1 MTTAWEAGIDLLAA
15 HAVKTLPP
23 SRSRPCRPRGQDPA
37 ALGGRYVAVN
47 TDAGMRIPFVIIASL
62 AVIGPGLSTPS
73 FAQQSTPAGA
83 ANPLPQAE
91 ASPDDIEGGKMF
103 ATTCGFCHQDGGRH
117 AGRGPKLS
125 KSERSDEY
133 IVERI
138 KKGKVGAM
146 PAYGSVFTD
155 GQIIAILAYIRG
167 LDD

>member
-1 MTTAWEAGIDLLAA
+1 MTMTRAAGNEL
-15 HAVKTLPP
+15 
-23 SRSRPCRPRGQDPA
+23 PA
-37 ALGGRYVAVN
+37 ALAGPSVAALAVN
-47 TDAGMRIPFVIIASL
+47 TLPLLRSHVEVNADAGMRILSVIAASL
-62 AVIGPGLSTPS
+62 AIIWPWLSAAS

-138 KKGKVGAM
+138 KKGKAGAM
-146 PAYGSVFTD
+146 PAYGSVFSD

>member
-1 MTTAWEAGIDLLAA
+1 MRTPLVTFACLAIIW
-15 HAVKTLPP
+15 
-23 SRSRPCRPRGQDPA
+23 PC
-37 ALGGRYVAVN
+37 LS
-47 TDAGMRIPFVIIASL
+47 TASL
-62 AVIGPGLSTPS
+62 A
-73 FAQQSTPAGA
+73 QQSNLAGGS
-83 ANPLPQAE
+83 NPLPRAE

-138 KKGKVGAM
+138 KKGKMGAM
-146 PAYGSVFTD
+146 PAYGSVFSE

>member
-1 MTTAWEAGIDLLAA
+1 MAWAAGILSLPPLPV
-15 HAVKTLPP
+15 HTLPLLR
-23 SRSRPCRPRGQDPA
+23 STRCRSRGQH
-37 ALGGRYVAVN
+37 VAVL
-47 TDAGMRIPFVIIASL
+47 TDAGMRIQFVIVASL
-62 AVIGPGLSTPS
+62 AIIWPWLPTASI
-73 FAQQSTPAGA
+73 AQQSTPPGA

-146 PAYGSVFTD
+146 PAYGGVFSD

>member
-1 MTTAWEAGIDLLAA
+1 
-15 HAVKTLPP
+15 
-23 SRSRPCRPRGQDPA
+23 
-37 ALGGRYVAVN
+37 
-47 TDAGMRIPFVIIASL
+47 MRIPFVIFACLAIWPFLSTASL
-62 AVIGPGLSTPS
+62 A
-73 FAQQSTPAGA
+73 QQSNSAGA

-146 PAYGSVFTD
+146 PAYGSVFSD

>member
-1 MTTAWEAGIDLLAA
+1 MNA
-15 HAVKTLPP
+15 
-23 SRSRPCRPRGQDPA
+23 
-37 ALGGRYVAVN
+37 
-47 TDAGMRIPFVIIASL
+47 DAGMRIPFAIVASL
-62 AVIGPGLSTPS
+62 AILWPGLSTVS
-73 FAQQSTPAGA
+73 FAQQSNSPAA

-91 ASPDDIEGGKMF
+91 ASPNDIEGGQMF

-117 AGRGPKLS
+117 AGKGPKLS

-133 IVERI
+133 LIERI

>member
-1 MTTAWEAGIDLLAA
+1 MNAD
-15 HAVKTLPP
+15 V
-23 SRSRPCRPRGQDPA
+23 
-37 ALGGRYVAVN
+37 
-47 TDAGMRIPFVIIASL
+47 GMRIPFVIVFAL
-62 AVIGPGLSTPS
+62 AILWSGLLTVS
-73 FAQQSTPAGA
+73 FAQQSNSAGA
-83 ANPLPQAE
+83 SNPLPQAE

-103 ATTCGFCHQDGGRH
+103 ATTCGFCHQEGGRH

-146 PAYGSVFTD
+146 PAYGSVFSE